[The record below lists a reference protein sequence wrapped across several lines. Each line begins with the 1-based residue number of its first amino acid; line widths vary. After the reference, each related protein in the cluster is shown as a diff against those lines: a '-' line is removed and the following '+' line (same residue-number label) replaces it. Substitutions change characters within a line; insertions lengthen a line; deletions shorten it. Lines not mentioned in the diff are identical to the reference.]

1 MSGVRRAVFERFPS
15 HIYMV
20 SYESPMAHVLGTNNL
35 DSSEPYKS
43 EHVEEMDMKGIY
55 FYDILYSTVIVVVIL
70 IEILSRCFDRS
81 EIRPT
86 W

>member
-1 MSGVRRAVFERFPS
+1 
-15 HIYMV
+15 MV

-55 FYDILYSTVIVVVIL
+55 YFNGLLFLIV
-70 IEILSRCFDRS
+70 S
-81 EIRPT
+81 
-86 W
+86 